1 MNDQTT
7 INTQPA
13 ELELAVEG
21 DQPIV
26 TSTEMARHFNKEHE
40 DVLAMIENIEPNV
53 DSEWFE
59 RNFRMVPIEKGHI
72 YNITRDGF
80 SLMPLGTTGK
90 KALGMR
96 SKYLEALA
104 NIEGILRSKK
114 FDRYLN
120 QAGTG
125 RPIEDR
131 LVHSRAI
138 IEGLLGF
145 WANQD
150 GLPYKTACKLLCS
163 HLYISSL
170 DDYQSDQFS
179 AAWQYIIQS
188 ACFLTNEDQ
197 EMASENY
204 ENIHRILDA
213 ATHFKYSRGLN
224 AEDLLHELCGASIGS
239 IPSVD
244 GLKLLTLA
252 WGIFQYSRGYS
263 SGFAKGQE
271 AIIKDLVK

>member
-1 MNDQTT
+1 MNDQIT

-13 ELELAVEG
+13 ELELTVEG

-40 DVLAMIENIEPNV
+40 DVLGMIENIEPNV

-59 RNFRMVPIEKGHI
+59 RNFRMMPIEKGHI

-114 FDRYLN
+114 FDKYLN

-125 RPIEDR
+125 CPIEDR

-150 GLPYKTACKLLCS
+150 CLPYKTVCKLLCS

-170 DDYQSDQFS
+170 DDYQADQFPS
-179 AAWQYIIQS
+179 AWQFIVES
-188 ACFLTNEDQ
+188 ACFMTNEDQ
-197 EMASENY
+197 AMAPEKY
-204 ENIHRILDA
+204 ENVQRIFA
-213 ATHFKYSRGLN
+213 ASTHFKYSLGLD
-224 AEDLLHELCGASIGS
+224 AEDLLHEFCGASMS
-239 IPSVD
+239 NIPSVD
-244 GLKLLTLA
+244 DSKLMTLA

-263 SGFAKGQE
+263 CGFAKGQE